1 MCLSGKNLLFGV
13 DSTFNFKNMKLE
25 SEILSP
31 NQDAVRTAILDAAR
45 ELFAKY
51 GYKKTTME
59 DIALVLRK
67 GKSSLYYY
75 FKNKEEIFQAVIQ
88 FESDLLDDKLQAV
101 VKSQVKPR
109 QKMQDY
115 VVVRM
120 ETIRELPNY
129 QKAIR
134 EGMYGAYEFLNEV
147 KNRADKKEEEMLKDI
162 LDEGLMQDEF
172 DIKNTRLAAVAM
184 STALRGLEIPLFK
197 GVDDFDDFRL
207 QLHNVLNIMFYG
219 ILKREQ

>member
-1 MCLSGKNLLFGV
+1 
-13 DSTFNFKNMKLE
+13 MKLE

-45 ELFAKY
+45 ELFAKF

-59 DIALVLRK
+59 DIALALRK

-88 FESDLLDDKLQAV
+88 FESDVLDLKLREV

-134 EGMYGAYEFLNEV
+134 DGMYGAYEFLNEV

-162 LDEGLMQDEF
+162 LDEGIGQDEF

-197 GVDDFDDFRL
+197 GVDDFEDFRA
-207 QLHNVLNIMFYG
+207 QLHNVLNIMFFG
-219 ILKREQ
+219 ILKREK